1 MESAQLTQSNN
12 HLWEKILIVI
22 LFYLVIAFVSNELIL
37 TEEMYFDFYD
47 GQIEADKV
55 DSVIHKTRGSNIITT
70 KN

>member
-1 MESAQLTQSNN
+1 
-12 HLWEKILIVI
+12 
-22 LFYLVIAFVSNELIL
+22 VSNELIL